1 MSIIEDLMHVFSS
14 VRTEISFEFSLPFF
28 HFIRTT
34 IFIADAVVYYG
45 NADVAALAF
54 L

>member
-1 MSIIEDLMHVFSS
+1 MHIFSS
-14 VRTEISFEFSLPFF
+14 VRTEISFEFSPPFF

-34 IFIADAVVYYG
+34 IFADAVVYYG